1 MKRCGDIG
9 IMLFSLNGREN
20 AREKNVLFF
29 KPVVLLFI
37 IHIHVFRNKG
47 LVTFITNVDRILT
60 EIFSDLLYLKNIY
73 THQQKHLQLK
83 PRKKVFNFTLSK
95 YRCSSKLLLK
105 MDEGETMSLTKST
118 LN

>member
-20 AREKNVLFF
+20 AHEKNVLFF
-29 KPVVLLFI
+29 KPVGLLFI

-60 EIFSDLLYLKNIY
+60 VALPEKYLYAPTETFTAK
-73 THQQKHLQLK
+73 TE
-83 PRKKVFNFTLSK
+83 KKSF
-95 YRCSSKLLLK
+95 
-105 MDEGETMSLTKST
+105 
-118 LN
+118 